1 MNSSCRLRQALR
13 ANFTA
18 RVGCTPSGRG
28 ASRVL
33 LGHKSSPRRR
43 LSIPAA
49 VRLRLFPSNSPSAAR
64 APSTV
69 ARSAQLLEMIVS
81 TVSSAASGLDSA
93 RKHCAY
99 ASAASKSSPS
109 ASSEI
114 ALQHNFE
121 TLRGCWHITEELGE
135 HTSATMAFEKKI
147 DKTVTF
153 FSDMAPCILP
163 CQISGS
169 NDQRQQLAVVWCFQ
183 RLTAQTF
190 QTFFVISTVTSADGA
205 LAKVRR
211 RGKSL
216 CLRSIS
222 CISAAKSQRRWIS
235 VSALSRATSSRFRR
249 TARAPSPGSRDG
261 LVKVWDAETG
271 ASLCTLHG
279 RTGNAFASSAD
290 GLQVVIGSEDEPGAE
305 IIRRAALP
313 SAHSRVRN
321 GAPSPPRL
329 RLPHQGARHGDRAA
343 DRRSVCCTVP
353 GQKIGLS
360 EHLPANVLGMFSA
373 TQKL

>member
-1 MNSSCRLRQALR
+1 MRPVRSSSFARAPAEDSPCLMNSSCRLRQALR

-153 FSDMAPCILP
+153 FSCCLVFSEVD
-163 CQISGS
+163 GS
-169 NDQRQQLAVVWCFQ
+169 DFSDFFCNQHGGRLAG
-183 RLTAQTF
+183 RHR
-190 QTFFVISTVTSADGA
+190 
-205 LAKVRR
+205 VRR
-211 RGKSL
+211 RAG
-216 CLRSIS
+216 C
-222 CISAAKSQRRWIS
+222 
-235 VSALSRATSSRFRR
+235 
-249 TARAPSPGSRDG
+249 
-261 LVKVWDAETG
+261 
-271 ASLCTLHG
+271 
-279 RTGNAFASSAD
+279 
-290 GLQVVIGSEDEPGAE
+290 
-305 IIRRAALP
+305 
-313 SAHSRVRN
+313 
-321 GAPSPPRL
+321 
-329 RLPHQGARHGDRAA
+329 
-343 DRRSVCCTVP
+343 
-353 GQKIGLS
+353 
-360 EHLPANVLGMFSA
+360 
-373 TQKL
+373 